1 VALRAHVTT
10 FGARQTHWVSVT
22 VNPNDPNLFEVEPH
36 IVAANVG

>member
-10 FGARQTHWVSVT
+10 FSWRRSWPI
-22 VNPNDPNLFEVEPH
+22 NPNDPSPFEVEPH